1 VSATDPDLDAL
12 IERASGGDRAAL
24 DELMPVVYRE
34 LRVLAG
40 RYLARERKGQ
50 SVQATMLVHEAY
62 LRLFKAKGL
71 QWQNRPHFMAIA
83 AHSMREILVERARAR
98 DASKRGGGRA
108 RVTLDEGVAQAP
120 ETPLDVLALNDAL
133 ERLGAI
139 DSQQARIVE
148 LRYFGGL
155 TIEEAANAIGVSPA
169 TVKRDWTVARAW
181 LYREISGQAE

>member
-1 VSATDPDLDAL
+1 MTDSDLDGL
-12 IERASGGDRAAL
+12 VERASGGDRAAL
-24 DELMPVVYRE
+24 DALMPAVYRE
-34 LRVLAG
+34 LRRLAA

-50 SVQATMLVHEAY
+50 SIQATMLVHEAY

-108 RVTLDEGVAQAP
+108 RVTMDDALAQVP
-120 ETPLDVLALNDAL
+120 ETPIDVLALNEAL
-133 ERLGAI
+133 DRLAAI
-139 DSQQARIVE
+139 DRQQARIVE

-155 TIEEAANAIGVSPA
+155 TVEEVADAIGVSPA
-169 TVKRDWTVARAW
+169 TVKRDWTAARAW
-181 LYREISGQAE
+181 LYREISRQAD